1 MVYYQPIVALNT
13 NKLIGFEALVRWQ
26 HPQRGLVMPTEFI
39 QVTEET
45 DLILPIGQWVLFEA
59 CRQLR
64 IWQIEFNDPTL
75 SMSVNLSVKQLWQ
88 GDDLIQQ
95 LETILAETGL
105 EPSCVKL
112 EITESAVMED
122 AEEVLAVL
130 RQLKEKRVRL
140 GIDDFGTGYSSLS
153 YLQQFPVDFLKIDQ
167 SFVNRMGTS
176 SESDEIIQAIASLS
190 HSLNMEI
197 IAEGIETKLHTDQLR
212 QLRCQYGQG
221 RFFSWSKPVPEAAQ
235 FINKI
240 FF

>member
-1 MVYYQPIVALNT
+1 MGIVPGASYYQKAEHLLRDAGTALSRAKSLGRNRYQVFDEAIRTRLQAAVLLENDLRRAVKQQEFVVYYQPIVSLET
-13 NKLIGFEALVRWQ
+13 SKLIGFEALVRWQ

-64 IWQIEFNDPTL
+64 TWQIEFNDPTL
-75 SMSVNLSVKQLWQ
+75 SVSVNLSVKQLWQ

-105 EPSCVKL
+105 EPSCLKL

-176 SESDEIIQAIASLS
+176 S
-190 HSLNMEI
+190 
-197 IAEGIETKLHTDQLR
+197 
-212 QLRCQYGQG
+212 
-221 RFFSWSKPVPEAAQ
+221 
-235 FINKI
+235 
-240 FF
+240 